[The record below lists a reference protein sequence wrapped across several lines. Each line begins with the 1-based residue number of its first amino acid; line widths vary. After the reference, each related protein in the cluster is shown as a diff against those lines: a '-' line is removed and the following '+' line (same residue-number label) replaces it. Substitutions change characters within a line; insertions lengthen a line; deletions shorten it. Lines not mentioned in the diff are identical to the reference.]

1 MIARWSTLIATFVAL
16 AATVSA
22 GTAVGQ
28 SRSSRSTTGSSS
40 QGLFGTQTVG
50 SSSNFAV
57 PSGSTGG
64 SGSSNGGSGS
74 GGSGLGNG
82 SNAQNPFAQ
91 QNIAAQLQGPEI
103 QTTQQRGAFVGADSA
118 DTTNARSLQGTNT
131 RAQFGANNGLA
142 QLQNLFQQGLQ
153 NINQGNQQGAQV
165 QIPIALK
172 LGFTPSPVSSTRMQ
186 AFATRLT
193 KLPSIRFVGPASVTM
208 EGRTAVLRGK
218 VLTEED
224 RELAQALALMEPDVT
239 NVRNELTV
247 DTTVTAE
254 GAAPD
259 EVAPAEVLPAVP
271 TATAPPPVP
280 NLP

>member
-1 MIARWSTLIATFVAL
+1 MISRWSTLVMAL
-16 AATVSA
+16 AALAVVGSQ
-22 GTAVGQ
+22 TAWAQ

-50 SSSNFAV
+50 SSSNFAT
-57 PSGSTGG
+57 PTGSTGG
-64 SGSSNGGSGS
+64 TQNSGSSSGGNSGNSFGGGSG
-74 GGSGLGNG
+74 GGA
-82 SNAQNPFAQ
+82 AQDPFAQ
-91 QNIAAQLQGPEI
+91 QNVASQARGPQI
-103 QTTQQRGAFVGADSA
+103 QTTQQRGVFVGADSA

-131 RAQFGANNGLA
+131 RGQFGANNGLA

-165 QIPIALK
+165 QIPVSLK
-172 LGFTPSPVSSTRMQ
+172 LGFTPQPVNSTRVQ

-193 KLPSIRFVGPASVTM
+193 RLPSIRFVGPASVTM

-239 NVRNELTV
+239 DVRNELTV
-247 DTTVTAE
+247 DTSATTAE
-254 GAAPD
+254 ELPAAP
-259 EVAPAEVLPAVP
+259 VPAPQ
-271 TATAPPPVP
+271 
-280 NLP
+280 